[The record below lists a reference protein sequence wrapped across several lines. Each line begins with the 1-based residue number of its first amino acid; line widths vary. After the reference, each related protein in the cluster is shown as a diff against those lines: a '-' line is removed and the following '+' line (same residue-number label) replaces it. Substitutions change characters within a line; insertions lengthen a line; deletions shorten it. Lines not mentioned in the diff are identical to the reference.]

1 MRAAS
6 ALCLSFASGCAA
18 ATRQTEEPVPH
29 SGPEIRRMD
38 GTLKPVALAT
48 GGPVVVTTTEPRE
61 PCQTN
66 DPMPTA
72 SFDTTPP
79 QMLNVRPL
87 HVAPMPNYCP
97 VTAPAR
103 TKSVIAS
110 APRPPKSVPAP
121 VPAEPAP

>member
-6 ALCLSFASGCAA
+6 ALCLLLFSGCAA

-29 SGPEIRRMD
+29 SEPEIRRED
-38 GTLKPVALAT
+38 GVLKPVALTT
-48 GGPVVVTTTEPRE
+48 GGPVVVTTTDRE

-66 DPMPTA
+66 DPMPTG
-72 SFDTTPP
+72 SFDVPP
-79 QMLNVRPL
+79 AQMLNVRPL

-97 VTAPAR
+97 VTAPTR
-103 TKSVIAS
+103 TKSVTTS
-110 APRPPKSVPAP
+110 VPRSPKSVPAP